1 MDIIGSH
8 AGNGLSDIENE
19 VTKKIIAFMQNKN
32 LLIDK
37 DKINWNKLLYL
48 LSEPD

>member
-1 MDIIGSH
+1 MDIIGNH
-8 AGNGLSDIENE
+8 AGNGLRNIENE
-19 VTKKIIAFMQNKN
+19 VIEKIVAFMQNKN

-48 LSEPD
+48 LSETD